1 MKLIKTLEEL
11 IEEEIHDAKKYAKMA
26 IEYKESFPSVAQSFY
41 NLSLQEDEHQNILH
55 NEVVK
60 LINEHRRTHGAPPP
74 EMQAIYDFLHKRHI
88 EKAEEVKRYQN
99 MFRGQ

>member
-26 IEYKESFPSVAQSFY
+26 NEYKDSYPGLAQTFY
-41 NLSLQEDEHQNILH
+41 NLSVQEEEHKTALH
-55 NEVVK
+55 GEVVK
-60 LINEHRRTHGAPPP
+60 MINDHRRTHGAPPP
-74 EMQAIYDFLHKRHI
+74 EMQAIYDFLHQRHI

-99 MFRGQ
+99 LFRG